1 MPNCEETTYTATVS
15 AAPFRRCDFR
25 TLGMHPLCNPARLDD
40 NAGRFSNVDPPFWG
54 TSTLNQY
61 RQVFTKQNT
70 KSSCLQQF
78 PLVGLNYQ
86 TTSPIGFM
94 QMNGSMLA
102 PTRFNI
108 LVLCITCAFRG
119 PSVFPCL
126 QQRQSAIFTTR
137 LDDNYDAYEKDIAM
151 VSFFF
156 KKNTVF
162 EFKRLVLR
170 W

>member
-1 MPNCEETTYTATVS
+1 MS

-40 NAGRFSNVDPPFWG
+40 NAGRFSSVDPPFWG
-54 TSTLNQY
+54 TSTLDQY
-61 RQVFTKQNT
+61 RQAFHKTKYQVFM
-70 KSSCLQQF
+70 SSTISFSGTEL
-78 PLVGLNYQ
+78 PNYITNRVHANERKYAGTHQ
-86 TTSPIGFM
+86 VYT
-94 QMNGSMLA
+94 
-102 PTRFNI
+102 
-108 LVLCITCAFRG
+108 LVLHITCAYWCTS
-119 PSVFPCL
+119 SVFPCF